1 MSKQQIQLGTVQ
13 ETLLITLWARA
24 TEASQ
29 PDPILVDNKSV
40 EIVSQIDYDFAKLTQ
55 AKTSQVGI
63 CLRGKTLDTW
73 VQEFLSE
80 HPDGVVVEIGAGLN
94 TRFERVDN
102 GRVQWFDLDLPDSM
116 ALRRQFFVDADR
128 QHSIS
133 ASVLDDTWIDP
144 VRQAAIDKAVI
155 FVAEGV
161 LMYLNEAQVKQLFAT
176 LLDRFPGCLFAFD
189 SMAPLMVK
197 NQKRHDSLK
206 LFDAR
211 FDWSI
216 QDIYDLSAWKP
227 QYQVLKAIKMSDLPP
242 HYLKRM
248 SLFNRLM
255 MLFPPIANAYRLAL
269 TQLGS
274 RSTPI

>member
-40 EIVSQIDYDFAKLTQ
+40 EIVSQIDYDFAKLVQ
-55 AKTSQVGI
+55 AKSSQVGV
-63 CLRGKTLDTW
+63 CLRGQTLDTW
-73 VQEFLSE
+73 VKEFLNT
-80 HPDGVVVEIGAGLN
+80 HPDGIVVEIGAGLN

-116 ALRRQFFVDADR
+116 ALRRQFFVDTDR
-128 QHSIS
+128 QHSIA
-133 ASVLDDTWIDP
+133 ASVLDDTWIET
-144 VRQAAIDKAVI
+144 VRQATMDKAI
-155 FVAEGV
+155 MFVAEGV
-161 LMYLNEAQVKQLFAT
+161 LMYLNEVQVKQLFVT

-197 NQKRHDSLK
+197 NQKSHDAMK
-206 LFDAR
+206 LFEAR

-216 QDIYDLSAWKP
+216 QDIHDLSEWNP
-227 QYQVLKAIKMSDLPP
+227 QYQVLKVVKMSDLPSR
-242 HYLKRM
+242 HLRRM
-248 SLFNRLM
+248 SLFYRFM
-255 MLFPPIANAYRLAL
+255 SLFPPIANAYRLAL
-269 TQLGS
+269 TQLGY
-274 RSTPI
+274 

>member
-40 EIVSQIDYDFAKLTQ
+40 EIVSQIDYDFAKLAQ
-55 AKTSQVGI
+55 SKSSQVGV
-63 CLRGKTLDTW
+63 CLRGQTLDTW
-73 VQEFLSE
+73 VKEFLSG

-176 LLDRFPGCLFAFD
+176 LLDRFPGCLFVFD
-189 SMAPLMVK
+189 SMSSLMVK
-197 NQKRHDSLK
+197 NQKQHDAMK
-206 LFDAR
+206 LFEAR

-216 QDIYDLSAWKP
+216 ADIYTLSDWNP
-227 QYQVLKAIKMSDLPP
+227 QYRVLKTIKMSDLPRP
-242 HYLKRM
+242 YLKRM
-248 SLFNRLM
+248 SLFNRLLM
-255 MLFPPIANAYRLAL
+255 IFPPIGNAYRLAL
-269 TQLGS
+269 TQLG
-274 RSTPI
+274 